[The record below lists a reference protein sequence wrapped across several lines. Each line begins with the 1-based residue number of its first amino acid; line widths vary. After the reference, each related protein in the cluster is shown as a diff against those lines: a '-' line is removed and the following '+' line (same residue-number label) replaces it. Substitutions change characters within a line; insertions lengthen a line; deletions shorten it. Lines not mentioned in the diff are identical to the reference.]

1 MSSDLPKASGMSNG
15 SPKRHPVDETFIEEF
30 STRILEKA
38 AGTAP
43 EYAILHG
50 TAPKRLFFNGVLCGS
65 PESQTTAEK
74 QIHEIYRPTSC
85 GLDFI
90 CRSGVA
96 AKLKIRLSFN
106 VFGVFYQ
113 PFETLGVRQ
122 APVGDYLPTLSY
134 MRFPISFETSLA
146 LSDIEL
152 GMHEISHAGSGLNE
166 PLARVSADIASRS
179 DALRDRDGASPKT
192 LSLREWTESAYASAL
207 HLGEKV
213 PQTWKCSVFVQ
224 ASDTE
229 AGRRIQLFLQ
239 NVSLETEGTLT
250 LDRNFYGSE
259 ISIEIDPSVL
269 NDIPLE
275 RAPLNDY
282 RYRRSVIVQGINCN
296 SRFDADNALRT
307 CFTPSFRQMR
317 YLPLESYDLSFARV
331 RTDPDSVFD
340 EIDAGLKGYASA
352 WRDRL
357 KIGELDIGSE
367 DDLRIARE
375 FFDTF
380 LNESERI
387 RQGINLVRKDA
398 LVREAFLHMNST
410 FKHIGDVRAS
420 RGERPI
426 GGWYLF
432 QLCFILSLVPAFVRR
447 NVDSANRAQ
456 LLWFPTGG
464 GKTEAVMGI
473 VVLAMFYER
482 LTGRE
487 FGVTSWMRF
496 PLRLLTFQQM
506 QRYVDVVIAA
516 DEVRMEASKASE
528 RLRTAP
534 FTIGY
539 FGGRRNSP
547 NDLRYIPEEIDAQSL
562 YHRLKSHLQRNP
574 RGMDVLLDE
583 EGRHLF
589 QDLRIVGDCFYCGEI
604 DSVEI
609 IGDPTS
615 LTMRHKCTKCERYLP
630 IFTTDED
637 VYTQLPTVMVGTLDK
652 LATIGFR
659 SAFRT
664 LIGKSD
670 GRCEKHGY
678 GIFGRCL
685 KSHYGECSH
694 VHWRARRTSD
704 PPYGGIS
711 ILFQDELHLIH
722 EQLGCFDAHYE
733 SLLISLCTEAGGK
746 APLIIAAS
754 ATIEGADHQ
763 LEHLYEAEEVRFP
776 GEGPS
781 LRETFYAR
789 ETPDLQRLYVGIRPS
804 NLAHL
809 DTTMSLTSL
818 LFDEISELRNKRT
831 EMAPYYPS
839 LRPLSQTEYDLLLD
853 RHTLTVAYVNSKRE
867 GQNIY
872 RSVDEQVRDNLKR
885 LERDEIYGI
894 TSLTGDSTMDDV
906 KAALRRMKARRSD
919 LSDKEKLDFA
929 VATSMISHGVDVDR
943 LNMMIFFSYP
953 RTTAEYI
960 QASSRAG
967 RTYPGIVFVVLKST
981 TYRDRS
987 FYRNFREVHAA
998 LDKMV
1003 ETVPIDRF
1011 AVHAVQRTV
1020 PGLAVGTLINRSVD
1034 GLRKSNKISLED
1046 AREIDNI
1053 QTLKRLVIR
1062 GMHFKDVVKTDL
1074 DGFYRVSDSRA
1085 ADWRAEIARILDNL
1099 DTNISVVG
1107 ERSSIPG
1114 ELNHTET
1121 RVMTSLRDVDPPLEI
1136 LIRDRISTEKDEGE

>member
-1 MSSDLPKASGMSNG
+1 MNSQPA
-15 SPKRHPVDETFIEEF
+15 KRHPVDETFVEEF
-30 STRILEKA
+30 STRILQKA

-50 TAPKRLFFNGVLCGS
+50 TAPKRVFFNGVLCGA
-65 PESQTTAEK
+65 PESQTAAEK
-74 QIHEIYRPTSC
+74 QIHEMYRPTSC

-90 CRSGVA
+90 CRSDVPA
-96 AKLKIRLSFN
+96 ELKIRLSFY
-106 VFGVFYQ
+106 VFGVVYQ
-113 PFETLGVRQ
+113 PFETLADRDG
-122 APVGDYLPTLSY
+122 PIGEYLPTLSY
-134 MRFPISFETSLA
+134 VRFPISFDTSLT
-146 LSDIEL
+146 LSNIDL
-152 GMHEISHAGSGLNE
+152 GMHELSHASSGLNDS
-166 PLARVSADIASRS
+166 LAHVSAEIASRS
-179 DALRDRDGASPKT
+179 DALRNRDAASPRT

-207 HLGEKV
+207 YDGETV
-213 PQTWKCSVFVQ
+213 PQNWRCSVVIQ

-229 AGRRIQLFLQ
+229 AGRRIQLFVQ
-239 NVSLETEGTLT
+239 NGSLETEGTLT
-250 LDRNFYGSE
+250 LDRSFYGAE
-259 ISIEIDPSVL
+259 LSIEIDPSVL

-282 RYRRSVIVQGINCN
+282 RYRRSVIVQGISCN
-296 SRFDADNALRT
+296 SSFNGDTLRT
-307 CFTPSFRQMR
+307 CFTPTFKQMR

-331 RTDPDSVFD
+331 RTKPDAVFN
-340 EIDAGLKGYASA
+340 EIDAGLKSYADA

-357 KIGELDIGSE
+357 KIGELDIRSK

-380 LNESERI
+380 LEESERI
-387 RQGINLVRKDA
+387 RQGIALIRKDA
-398 LVREAFLHMNST
+398 LAREAFLHMNST
-410 FKHIGDVRAS
+410 FKHIGDVRTS
-420 RGERPI
+420 RGARPI
-426 GGWYLF
+426 EGWYLF
-432 QLCFILSLVPAFVRR
+432 QLCFILSLVPAFVHR
-447 NVDSANRAQ
+447 NGDSAKTAQ

-482 LTGRE
+482 LTGRG

-516 DEVRMEASKASE
+516 DEVRAAASTTSE
-528 RLRTAP
+528 RLRAAP

-547 NDLRYIPEEIDAQSL
+547 NDLRYIPEDVDVPQSL
-562 YHRLKSHLQRNP
+562 YYRLKSHLQRNP
-574 RGMDVLLDE
+574 RGMDVLLDA
-583 EGRHLF
+583 EGRGFF

-604 DSVEI
+604 SSVEI
-609 IGDPTS
+609 VGDPSS

-637 VYTQLPTVMVGTLDK
+637 VYTQLPTVMIGTLDK
-652 LATIGFR
+652 LATVGFR

-670 GRCEKHGY
+670 GHCELHGY

-685 KSHYGECSH
+685 KSYYGECSH
-694 VHWRARRTSD
+694 AQWRARRPPD

-733 SLLISLCTEAGGK
+733 SLLISLCTEAAGK
-746 APLIIAAS
+746 APLVIAAS

-763 LEHLYEAEEVRFP
+763 LEHLYEAEELRFP

-818 LFDEISELRNKRT
+818 LFDEMSELRNKRT
-831 EMAPYYPS
+831 EVAGYYPS
-839 LRPLSQTEYDLLLD
+839 LTPLSQKEYDDLLD

-872 RSVDEQVRDNLKR
+872 RSVDEQVRDDLKR
-885 LERDEIYGI
+885 LGRDEIYGI

-919 LSDKEKLDFA
+919 LPDKEKLDFA

-943 LNMMIFFSYP
+943 LNTMIFFSYP

-967 RTYPGIVFVVLKST
+967 RTYPGIVFVILKST

-1034 GLRKSNKISLED
+1034 RLRKNNEISLED
-1046 AREIDNI
+1046 ARDIDNI

-1062 GMHFKDVVKTDL
+1062 GMHFKDVVQTDL

-1085 ADWRAEIARILDNL
+1085 ADWRSEIPRILDNL
-1099 DTNISVVG
+1099 DTNISSVG
-1107 ERSSIPG
+1107 DRSSIPG
-1114 ELNHTET
+1114 ELNYTET
-1121 RVMTSLRDVDPPLEI
+1121 RVMTSLRDVDPPLEV
-1136 LIRDRISTEKDEGE
+1136 LIRDRISTDKDEDE